1 MFTVV
6 DAVERKNMKVQ
17 ELILSEEAHLEN
29 LEAVERIRNEAKKMK
44 KDKTFPKHL
53 RFTIFLVRSGG
64 SLEVAVSRHV
74 TSCQVRVKVEN
85 CSKKFN

>member
-1 MFTVV
+1 MSCSIDDFNKGTKNHQKIIITNKNCLTVV

-53 RFTIFLVRSGG
+53 RFAIFLVH
-64 SLEVAVSRHV
+64 LE
-74 TSCQVRVKVEN
+74 T
-85 CSKKFN
+85 

>member
-1 MFTVV
+1 MV

-44 KDKTFPKHL
+44 KDKKFPKNL
-53 RFTIFLVRSGG
+53 RLALSCSSLTFTI
-64 SLEVAVSRHV
+64 
-74 TSCQVRVKVEN
+74 N
-85 CSKKFN
+85 